1 MDGAA
6 TTEALTPETAVRMLR
21 ASLVAPPSLFPVAW
35 YDGREGRILSAEEY
49 DPPTF
54 INELRAMMTAPRP
67 KGAGTALL
75 PAQVQPDSLR
85 RPRSVV
91 VAPTLAI

>member
-54 INELRAMMTAPRP
+54 INELRAMMLDARP
-67 KGAGTALL
+67 KGEGPALL
-75 PAQVQPDSLR
+75 PA
-85 RPRSVV
+85 
-91 VAPTLAI
+91 